1 MTRSQG
7 TGRGAKRARKRRK
20 PSLKATLHA
29 RLFERIPVT
38 INGGPG
44 YATVLEA
51 VMLQLLQKAATGDAR
66 ARHLLL
72 RYQEFSARAAK
83 PRREIVFVDSE
94 NIPASPAPQEGLAG
108 GGV

>member
-1 MTRSQG
+1 MT
-7 TGRGAKRARKRRK
+7 TTAKGRGPSRRRK
-20 PSLKATLHA
+20 GRKPGLKAILHA

-38 INGGPG
+38 INGGTRR
-44 YATVLEA
+44 ATVLEA
-51 VMLQLLQKAATGDAR
+51 VMLQLLQKTATGDAR

-72 RYQEFSARAAK
+72 RYQEFAARAAK
-83 PRREIVFVDSE
+83 PRRDIVFVDSD

>member
-1 MTRSQG
+1 MT
-7 TGRGAKRARKRRK
+7 TEPKGRGPSRRRK
-20 PSLKATLHA
+20 GRKSGLRATLHA

-38 INGGPG
+38 INGGPR

-51 VMLQLLQKAATGDAR
+51 VMLQLLQKAATGDGR
-66 ARHLLL
+66 ARRLLL
-72 RYQEFSARAAK
+72 RYQEFAARAAK
-83 PRREIVFVDSE
+83 PRREIVFVDSD